1 MGPHCTAPTKTA
13 SQNILPE
20 LRLAGRHRER
30 DRLSLP
36 AVSSTK
42 LTQTPADMSYS
53 GVVWQFLK
61 LLQDL
66 SPFFQARELYPCARR
81 HIMGMARLIKHSTLG
96 LLKIPK
102 VCVAMPEVSG
112 AREGLTSPLLHH
124 FAFCAAF
131 GTAAAQLASNTF
143 GREFQQCMPEEYA
156 PPACKHRNN
165 PIPSSWGHEHIYSGR
180 RIAAAMIRCRCQ
192 AMVGT

>member
-1 MGPHCTAPTKTA
+1 MWARYPRPLILALPDTKAENRTAMGPHCTAPTKTA

-30 DRLSLP
+30 DRLSFP

-66 SPFFQARELYPCARR
+66 SPFFQARELYPRARR
-81 HIMGMARLIKHSTLG
+81 HIMGMARLIKHS
-96 LLKIPK
+96 
-102 VCVAMPEVSG
+102 
-112 AREGLTSPLLHH
+112 SPWD
-124 FAFCAAF
+124 F
-131 GTAAAQLASNTF
+131 
-143 GREFQQCMPEEYA
+143 
-156 PPACKHRNN
+156 
-165 PIPSSWGHEHIYSGR
+165 
-180 RIAAAMIRCRCQ
+180 
-192 AMVGT
+192 